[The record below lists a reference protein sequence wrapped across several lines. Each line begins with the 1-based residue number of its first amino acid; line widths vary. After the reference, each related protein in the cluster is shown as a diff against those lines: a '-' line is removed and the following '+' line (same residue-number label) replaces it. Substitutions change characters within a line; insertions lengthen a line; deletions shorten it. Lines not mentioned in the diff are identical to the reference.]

1 MHSIDLV
8 ESNLKIMKK
17 SVSFVLL
24 AVILLQSCVVY
35 QKTPVSLDQAYD
47 KSAAKVVSLKG
58 KEVKYQN
65 IKLENNA
72 YYGIKG
78 NKEVILDT
86 LLISNVYL
94 KDIEK
99 SKQKTIL
106 NIGSVGL
113 GIAILVTYLF
123 VLPALVF

>member
-1 MHSIDLV
+1 MSKKTALYVCMTILV
-8 ESNLKIMKK
+8 
-17 SVSFVLL
+17 V
-24 AVILLQSCVVY
+24 QSCTVY
-35 QKTPVSLDQAYD
+35 KKTGVPISLAYD
-47 KSAAKVVSLKG
+47 KGEAKVKNLEA

-78 NKEVILDT
+78 KQEVILDT

-94 KDIEK
+94 KDIKK
-99 SKQKTIL
+99 SKQQTIL

-113 GIAILVTYLF
+113 GIAIYVIFLV
-123 VLPALVF
+123 VISP